1 MQQGQV
7 FELKKRAVDDGAVWA
22 YRYRT
27 DGPGSRRLQR
37 GGFSSERDA
46 AEALERALEHLRRQK
61 GVGSTL
67 TLKELVEEYLAQYDA
82 EPETIDKLCWL
93 LAKALRAFGGRR
105 LPELRSQEIAAWRMT
120 ISPRHRFE
128 ATQALRQVLARAVVW
143 GMIDS
148 NPAKQG
154 VDNPQRR
161 RTEKRPFESG
171 AQLDELAACLGPR
184 YGPPVLFAAATGLRP
199 GEWMALEQ
207 RDIDRQARVVYV
219 RRALKN
225 GRLKSTKTEG
235 SIRAV
240 PLQAIALAA
249 LDQLNLRPITSA
261 AVPSRASQAA
271 ARLSPLHGDAIPAYQ
286 ARRLAFGNEDPTLL
300 LAAWQPV

>member
-7 FELKKRAVDDGAVWA
+7 FELKKRAVDGSPVWA

-37 GGFSSERDA
+37 GGFFSERDA
-46 AEALERALEHLRRQK
+46 AEALERVLEHLRRQN

-67 TLKELVEEYLAQYDA
+67 TLKELVEEYLAQHDA
-82 EPETIDKLCWL
+82 EPETIEKLSWL

-120 ISPRHRFE
+120 ISPGHRFE

-154 VDNPQRR
+154 SRQP
-161 RTEKRPFESG
+161 
-171 AQLDELAACLGPR
+171 AASAHGE
-184 YGPPVLFAAATGLRP
+184 ATV
-199 GEWMALEQ
+199 
-207 RDIDRQARVVYV
+207 RVVGST
-219 RRALKN
+219 RRA
-225 GRLKSTKTEG
+225 
-235 SIRAV
+235 
-240 PLQAIALAA
+240 
-249 LDQLNLRPITSA
+249 
-261 AVPSRASQAA
+261 
-271 ARLSPLHGDAIPAYQ
+271 
-286 ARRLAFGNEDPTLL
+286 
-300 LAAWQPV
+300 

>member
-7 FELKKRAVDDGAVWA
+7 FELKKRAVDGSVVWA

-27 DGPGSRRLQR
+27 GGPGSRRLQR

-67 TLKELVEEYLAQYDA
+67 ALKELVEEYLAQYDA

-120 ISPRHRFE
+120 ISPGHRFE
-128 ATQALRQVLARAVVW
+128 ATKALRQVLARAVVW

-154 VDNPQRR
+154 VDNPRRR
-161 RTEKRPFESG
+161 RTDGARAARHRPPSTSRLRPSRSETAGSRARRPRG
-171 AQLDELAACLGPR
+171 ASARCRCRPSRSRRSTSSEPTVR
-184 YGPPVLFAAATGLRP
+184 VSFSSRRAAAVTSTSTTSLTATGHP
-199 GEWMALEQ
+199 PKS
-207 RDIDRQARVVYV
+207 
-219 RRALKN
+219 RRASC
-225 GRLKSTKTEG
+225 RRAAST
-235 SIRAV
+235 I
-240 PLQAIALAA
+240 
-249 LDQLNLRPITSA
+249 SA
-261 AVPSRASQAA
+261 TRSQPSRSAPASQPSTSRATWE
-271 ARLSPLHGDAIPAYQ
+271 PA
-286 ARRLAFGNEDPTLL
+286 
-300 LAAWQPV
+300 

>member
-7 FELKKRAVDDGAVWA
+7 LELKKRAVDGSPVWA

-27 DGPGSRRLQR
+27 DAPGSRRLQR

-46 AEALERALEHLRRQK
+46 AEALERALEHLRRQN

-67 TLKELVEEYLAQYDA
+67 TLEKLAEEYLAQHDA

-93 LAKALRAFGGRR
+93 LAKALRTFGGRR

-120 ISPRHRFE
+120 ISPGHRFE

-148 NPAKQG
+148 NPAKHG

-161 RTEKRPFESG
+161 RTEKPPFESW
-171 AQLDELAACLGPR
+171 AQLDALAGGSGR
-184 YGPPVLFAAATGLRP
+184 ATGRRCVSRLRP
-199 GEWMALEQ
+199 VCGPASGWRSSSAISTAKQELSTF
-207 RDIDRQARVVYV
+207 VV
-219 RRALKN
+219 
-225 GRLKSTKTEG
+225 
-235 SIRAV
+235 
-240 PLQAIALAA
+240 P
-249 LDQLNLRPITSA
+249 
-261 AVPSRASQAA
+261 
-271 ARLSPLHGDAIPAYQ
+271 
-286 ARRLAFGNEDPTLL
+286 
-300 LAAWQPV
+300 

>member
-7 FELKKRAVDDGAVWA
+7 FELKKRAVDGRSVWA

-27 DGPGSRRLQR
+27 GGPGSTRLQR

-46 AEALERALEHLRRQK
+46 AEALERALEQLRRQK

-93 LAKALRAFGGRR
+93 LAKALRVFGGRR

-120 ISPRHRFE
+120 ISPGHRFE

-148 NPAKQG
+148 NPASLSCSC
-154 VDNPQRR
+154 P
-161 RTEKRPFESG
+161 
-171 AQLDELAACLGPR
+171 PR
-184 YGPPVLFAAATGLRP
+184 SSPPRISCPVSF
-199 GEWMALEQ
+199 
-207 RDIDRQARVVYV
+207 
-219 RRALKN
+219 
-225 GRLKSTKTEG
+225 S
-235 SIRAV
+235 
-240 PLQAIALAA
+240 LQ
-249 LDQLNLRPITSA
+249 
-261 AVPSRASQAA
+261 V
-271 ARLSPLHGDAIPAYQ
+271 
-286 ARRLAFGNEDPTLL
+286 
-300 LAAWQPV
+300 

>member
-7 FELKKRAVDDGAVWA
+7 FELKKRAVDGSPVWA

-93 LAKALRAFGGRR
+93 LAKPLRAFGGRR

-120 ISPRHRFE
+120 ISPGHRFE

-161 RTEKRPFESG
+161 RTEKRPFESW
-171 AQLDELAACLGPR
+171 AQLDELAARLGSR

-199 GEWMALEQ
+199 ASGWRSSSATSTAKHESSTSV
-207 RDIDRQARVVYV
+207 ARSET
-219 RRALKN
+219 A
-225 GRLKSTKTEG
+225 G
-235 SIRAV
+235 
-240 PLQAIALAA
+240 
-249 LDQLNLRPITSA
+249 
-261 AVPSRASQAA
+261 SRARRPRGASARCRCRRSRSQ
-271 ARLSPLHGDAIPAYQ
+271 RSTSS
-286 ARRLAFGNEDPTLL
+286 EPT
-300 LAAWQPV
+300 VRVS